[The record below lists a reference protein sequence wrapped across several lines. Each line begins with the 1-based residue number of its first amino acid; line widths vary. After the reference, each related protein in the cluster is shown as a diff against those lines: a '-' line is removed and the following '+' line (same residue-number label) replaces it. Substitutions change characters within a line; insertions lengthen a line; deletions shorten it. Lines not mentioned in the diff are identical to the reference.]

1 MYSSTSAEATH
12 TDAAVA
18 QSVERRIGS
27 AEVTGPIPVSS
38 FIEKKRK
45 SLNERVCAFLCYGV
59 TVLRYYD
66 ECIVM
71 EVWMRG
77 EYTVEALM
85 LSRGQGESR
94 KTFSRPA
101 GLSDTFS
108 ILGPDFCFYAG
119 LIRSFS
125 RLRPGVLFLSSI
137 MSTFFHSFWVWHA
150 LFLFW
155 DPIFA
160 SMRVWFADPDSNLFD
175 DSSHIFQHCFI
186 PFSHL
191 SGILIIVKRKSP
203 LTQFLFHNM
212 AGKYPT
218 SYRLLLLFIK

>member
-1 MYSSTSAEATH
+1 MTIGRSYCIVIQVLRKH
-12 TDAAVA
+12 DAAVA

-101 GLSDTFS
+101 GLNDTF
-108 ILGPDFCFYAG
+108 L
-119 LIRSFS
+119 L
-125 RLRPGVLFLSSI
+125 L
-137 MSTFFHSFWVWHA
+137 
-150 LFLFW
+150 

-160 SMRVWFADPDSNLFD
+160 SIRVWFALFLFSDPGC
-175 DSSHIFQHCFI
+175 SSLLALCQ
-186 PFSHL
+186 PFSIL
-191 SGILIIVKRKSP
+191 YGSSTRFFSSGTSP
-203 LTQFLFHNM
+203 FPSISPGFQFV
-212 AGKYPT
+212 
-218 SYRLLLLFIK
+218 

>member
-1 MYSSTSAEATH
+1 M
-12 TDAAVA
+12 A

-94 KTFSRPA
+94 KTFSR
-101 GLSDTFS
+101 
-108 ILGPDFCFYAG
+108 
-119 LIRSFS
+119 
-125 RLRPGVLFLSSI
+125 LRPGVLFSSGI
-137 MSTFFHSFWVWHA
+137 MSTFFHSLRVWHA
-150 LFLFW
+150 IFLLWNFAFSFYQPRI
-155 DPIFA
+155 PICLTILHTFFNTA
-160 SMRVWFADPDSNLFD
+160 SY
-175 DSSHIFQHCFI
+175 
-186 PFSHL
+186 
-191 SGILIIVKRKSP
+191 
-203 LTQFLFHNM
+203 LFHI
-212 AGKYPT
+212 YPV
-218 SYRLLLLFIK
+218 S